1 MSAYSKDNKMTLFI
15 KNKGIYLVKLYLNKN
30 IYIYKIIVE

>member
-1 MSAYSKDNKMTLFI
+1 MTLFI

-30 IYIYKIIVE
+30 VYINKIIVE